1 MSYTIRHT
9 EKIAA
14 LLLVIFAIVVFIE
27 TADYRTGP
35 SADPGAA
42 FFPRMIATLLAL
54 MGVFQLV
61 QTYRT
66 GETRTFEVE
75 LPVAKR
81 VLGAVLAPILYLLVL
96 PVAGFLVSTVAFL
109 VGFMYYAGAR
119 SPGKMTGSAVGITLL
134 LFYIFGSIFHV
145 PLPEGIVP
153 ISRLLPSLPIV
164 IGGI

>member
-14 LLLVIFAIVVFIE
+14 LLLVVFAVAVFIE

-42 FFPRMIATLLAL
+42 FFPRMIAALLAL
-54 MGVFQLV
+54 LGVFQFV

-75 LPVAKR
+75 IPVAKR
-81 VLGAVLAPILYLLVL
+81 VFGAILAPILYLLVL
-96 PVAGFLVSTVAFL
+96 PVVGFLVSTIVFL

-119 SPGKMTGSAVGITLL
+119 SPGRMIGSSVGITLL
-134 LFYIFGSIFHV
+134 LFYIFGSIFYV

-153 ISRLLPSLPIV
+153 VSRLLPSLPIV
-164 IGGI
+164 AGGI